1 MKYKGAGGGSKG
13 TTKGGYDSQESLRN
27 FVLTAVRFILQVPFV

>member
-1 MKYKGAGGGSKG
+1 MKYKGEVKARQRV
-13 TTKGGYDSQESLRN
+13 DMIEESLGN